1 VVVVVVVVV
10 VMAMAEL
17 LNVSILSGSSSLIDI
32 DAAFQR
38 NPVQV
43 SVGDTVTW
51 TKDVSQLHTV
61 TSGVNGQ
68 PDGRFG

>member
-1 VVVVVVVVV
+1 MT
-10 VMAMAEL
+10 MAVL
-17 LNVSILSGSSSLIDI
+17 LNVSILSGSSSLID
-32 DAAFQR
+32 AVYQR

-51 TKDVSQLHTV
+51 TKDVSQLQTV

>member
-1 VVVVVVVVV
+1 MVVVVVVV
-10 VMAMAEL
+10 VMAMAVL
-17 LNVSILSGSSSLIDI
+17 LNVSIYSGSSSLID
-32 DAAFQR
+32 AAFQR
-38 NPVQV
+38 NLVQV